1 MIITNKLFR
10 SITLGLHIIA
20 IMAYFLPTLFFGG
33 SMAIGWLIVGV
44 VHTVVFSAMFFRDAR
59 TRTALSII
67 FMILIILWCLILII
81 IGVLFSLMGLGI
93 NPAAILIYSLSSL
106 LAAIFALAGPR
117 RFKVTTILEN
127 E

>member
-1 MIITNKLFR
+1 MIITNKFFR

-33 SMAIGWLIVGV
+33 NMAIGWLIVGV

-67 FMILIILWCLILII
+67 FMILIILWCLILLI

-106 LAAIFALAGPR
+106 LAAIFALAAPR
-117 RFKVTTILEN
+117 RFKVTTNLEN